1 MRTAEI
7 VARLRPTSTAA
18 WNNMG
23 ACYNGMKAWA
33 KAIPALEQAVRLQP
47 DFQLAK
53 NNLAWARK
61 ELANAAH

>member
-1 MRTAEI
+1 
-7 VARLRPTSTAA
+7 
-18 WNNMG
+18 MG